1 MTTRDVGRHG
11 EDAATRLLVERGY
24 EILHRNWRCRLG
36 EIDIVATD
44 GHTLVI
50 CEVKTR
56 RGGSAGTAA
65 EAVGPEKRR
74 RLIRLATAYI
84 LAARVSDVSV
94 RFDVVAIDVEGDRA
108 RIRHLKDAFR
118 NEFWYT

>member
-1 MTTRDVGRHG
+1 VPVSDVGQRG
-11 EDAATRLLVERGY
+11 EDAAARLLVDRGY

-36 EIDIVATD
+36 EFDIIALD
-44 GHTLVI
+44 GSTLVI

-56 RGGSAGTAA
+56 RSAFAGTAA

-84 LAARVSDVSV
+84 LATRSSDVSI
-94 RFDVVAIDVEGDRA
+94 RFDVIAIDVADRRA
-108 RIRHLKDAFR
+108 RIRHLRDAFR
-118 NEFWYT
+118 GEGYA

>member
-56 RGGSAGTAA
+56 RGGSAGTAV

-84 LAARVSDVSV
+84 LAARVPDVSV
-94 RFDVVAIDVEGDRA
+94 RFDVVAIDVKGDRA